1 MADAGFILWFT
12 GLSGAGKSTL
22 TAIVA
27 AELRRRGVHVEPL
40 DGDEIRKNLSKGLGF
55 SKEDRDANIR
65 RLGFVAKLIARSG
78 GCAITAAI
86 SPYREVRDEVRRGA
100 PRFCEVFCD
109 CPVQVLAERDPKGL
123 YEKALRGEIKN
134 FTGVDDPYE
143 PPLAPE
149 LHLYTN
155 REAPEA
161 SAQRVLARLEEL
173 GFVPRSGGAPV
184 DVTPTLIPPHGGE
197 LQDRLL
203 VEAEAEAELTRARE
217 LDALPVGG
225 DEEAWL
231 VGLASGVLSP
241 LTGFM
246 GEKDYLRVVRAERLE
261 RGSFWPVPVIL
272 RLPVGARVP
281 TVGSSLALAGGDGRL
296 LATLAV
302 SEVWELTRGGER
314 AVCLAGDVKVFAWP
328 TWYEARQSARALR
341 ARLQAMG
348 QRRVAALVTRGVPS
362 RADEYIARAALELND
377 ALLVMPWGVRG
388 GPPLARCW
396 DALSQGYFAEHRLVV
411 APPMVPYPPSSQA
424 SAALLAVIAQNLGA
438 ERLILPQAWLPPPSA
453 GVTELQIQLDDHEP
467 AGFSQRIGAYATSR
481 SGPDLPGHPL
491 LFDSAESALGR
502 PEQFR
507 PEVLDALR

>member
-143 PPLAPE
+143 PPLDPE

-173 GFVPRSGGAPV
+173 GFVPRAGAAAV
-184 DVTPTLIPPHGGE
+184 DITPTLIPPHGGE

-203 VEAEAEAELTRARE
+203 LDADADAELTRARQ
-217 LDALPVGG
+217 LDALPLSS

-231 VGLASGVLSP
+231 VGLATGALSP

-272 RLPVGARVP
+272 RLPAGASTP
-281 TVGSSLALAGGDGRL
+281 AVGSSVALAGGDGRL
-296 LATLAV
+296 LGTLAV
-302 SEVWELTRGGER
+302 SEVWQLTRGGER
-314 AVCLAGDVKVFAWP
+314 AACLAGDVKVFAWP
-328 TWYEARQSARALR
+328 TWYEPRESARELR
-341 ARLQAMG
+341 ARLQARG

-362 RADEYIARAALELND
+362 RADEYLARAALELND
-377 ALLVMPWGVRG
+377 ALLVMPWGGRAG
-388 GPPLARCW
+388 LPLARCW
-396 DALSQGYFAEHRLVV
+396 EELSKGYFAEHRLMVS
-411 APPMVPYPPSSQA
+411 PPTLPYAPSSQA
-424 SAALLAVIAQNLGA
+424 SAALLALIAQNLGA
-438 ERLILPQAWLPPPSA
+438 ERLILPRATLPTPSA
-453 GVTELQIQLDDHEP
+453 GVIELQIQLSSHEP
-467 AGFSQRIGAYATSR
+467 IGFSPRTGGYASSH
-481 SGPDLPGHPL
+481 SGPDLQGPPL
-491 LFDSAESALGR
+491 LFDSAESALER
-502 PEQFR
+502 PEHFR